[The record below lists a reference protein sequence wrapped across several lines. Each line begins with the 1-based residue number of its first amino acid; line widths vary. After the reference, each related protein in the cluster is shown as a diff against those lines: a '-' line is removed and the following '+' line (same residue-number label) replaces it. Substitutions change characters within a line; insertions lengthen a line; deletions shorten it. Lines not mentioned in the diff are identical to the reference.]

1 MHYGAPKPE
10 GAHCRIYQN
19 LIMKEFYKDTS
30 AKVYYLPDLDTLFL
44 EYLGKVQ
51 NDEHF
56 IQINTAVLQSF
67 RQLKTQKFVADI
79 RKMGIIGVNSQ
90 KWVVEVLLP
99 GMVEHLNGKTLF
111 HAQLLDPNEIMA
123 KVSGGN
129 IKNRSSQTLDKLEMR
144 QFTDSVEMNSL
155 LKNWKG

>member
-1 MHYGAPKPE
+1 LHYGAPKPE

-79 RKMGIIGVNSQ
+79 MGIIGVNSQ

>member
-1 MHYGAPKPE
+1 
-10 GAHCRIYQN
+10 
-19 LIMKEFYKDTS
+19 MKEFYKDAS
-30 AKVYYLPDLDTLFL
+30 AKVYYIPEVDALFL

-67 RQLKTQKFVADI
+67 RKLKTQKFVADI

-90 KWVVEVLLP
+90 KWVVDVLLP
-99 GMVEHLNGKTLF
+99 GMVEHLKGKILF
-111 HAQLLDPNEIMA
+111 HAQLLDPKEIMA

-144 QFTDSVEMNSL
+144 QFTDADDMNAF
-155 LKNWKG
+155 LKNWKEKKA

>member
-1 MHYGAPKPE
+1 
-10 GAHCRIYQN
+10 
-19 LIMKEFYKDTS
+19 MKEFYKDAS
-30 AKVYYLPDLDTLFL
+30 ARVYYLPEIDTLFL

-56 IQINTAVLQSF
+56 IKINTAVLDSF
-67 RQLKTQKFVADI
+67 RKLKTQKFVADI

-99 GMVEHLNGKTLF
+99 GMVEHLKGKTLF
-111 HAQLLDPNEIMA
+111 HAQLLDPTEVMA

-129 IKNRSSQTLDKLEMR
+129 IKNKSSQTLDKFEMR
-144 QFTDSVEMNSL
+144 QFTDAAEMNAL
-155 LKNWKG
+155 LKSWKG

>member
-1 MHYGAPKPE
+1 
-10 GAHCRIYQN
+10 
-19 LIMKEFYKDTS
+19 MKEFYKDTS
-30 AKVYYLPDLDTLFL
+30 AKVYYNPELDTLFL

-56 IQINTAVLQSF
+56 IKINTAVLDNF
-67 RQLKTQKFVADI
+67 RKLKTQKFVADI

-90 KWVVEVLLP
+90 KWVVDVLLP
-99 GMVEHLNGKTLF
+99 GMVEHLKGRTLF
-111 HAQLLDPNEIMA
+111 HAQFLDPKEIMA

-144 QFTDSVEMNSL
+144 QFTDALEMNAF
-155 LKNWKG
+155 LKNWKEQKV

>member
-1 MHYGAPKPE
+1 
-10 GAHCRIYQN
+10 
-19 LIMKEFYKDTS
+19 MKEFYKDTS
-30 AKVYYLPDLDTLFL
+30 AKVYYNPELDTLFL

-56 IQINTAVLQSF
+56 IKINTAVLDNF
-67 RQLKTQKFVADI
+67 RKLTTQKFVADI
-79 RKMGIIGVNSQ
+79 RRMGIIGVNSQ
-90 KWVVEVLLP
+90 KWVVDVLLP
-99 GMVEHLNGKTLF
+99 GMVEHLKGKSLF

-144 QFTDSVEMNSL
+144 QFTDSVEMNSF
-155 LKNWKG
+155 LKSWKDLKA

>member
-1 MHYGAPKPE
+1 
-10 GAHCRIYQN
+10 
-19 LIMKEFYKDTS
+19 MKEFYKDTS
-30 AKVYYLPDLDTLFL
+30 AKVYYNPELDTLFL

-56 IQINTAVLQSF
+56 IKINTAVLDNF
-67 RQLKTQKFVADI
+67 RKLKTQKFVADI

-90 KWVVEVLLP
+90 KWVVDVLLP
-99 GMVEHLNGKTLF
+99 GMVEHLKGRTLF
-111 HAQLLDPNEIMA
+111 HAQFLDPKDIMA

-144 QFTDSVEMNSL
+144 QFTDSSEMNAF
-155 LKNWKG
+155 LKNWKA

>member
-1 MHYGAPKPE
+1 
-10 GAHCRIYQN
+10 
-19 LIMKEFYKDTS
+19 MKEFYKDAS
-30 AKVYYLPDLDTLFL
+30 AKVYYNPELDTLFL

-56 IQINTAVLQSF
+56 IEINTAVLQSF

-90 KWVVEVLLP
+90 KWVVDVLLP
-99 GMVEHLNGKTLF
+99 GMVEHLKGKTLF

-144 QFTDSVEMNSL
+144 QFTDSVEMNCFPEKLERAESL
-155 LKNWKG
+155 K

>member
-1 MHYGAPKPE
+1 
-10 GAHCRIYQN
+10 
-19 LIMKEFYKDTS
+19 MKEFYKDTT
-30 AKVYYLPDLDTLFL
+30 ARVYYLPDVDTLFL
-44 EYLGKVQ
+44 EYLGKVL

-56 IQINTAVLQSF
+56 IQINTAVLQGF

-79 RKMGIIGVNSQ
+79 KMGIIGVNSQ
-90 KWVVEVLLP
+90 KWVVDVLLP
-99 GMVEHLNGKTLF
+99 GMVEHLKGKTLF

-129 IKNRSSQTLDKLEMR
+129 IKNKSSQTLDKLEMR
-144 QFTDSVEMNSL
+144 QFTDSSEMNSF

>member
-1 MHYGAPKPE
+1 
-10 GAHCRIYQN
+10 
-19 LIMKEFYKDTS
+19 MKKFYEDAS
-30 AKVYYLPDLDTLFL
+30 AKVYYLSDNDTLFL

-56 IQINTAVLQSF
+56 IKINTAVLQSF
-67 RQLKTQKFVADI
+67 KQLKTQKFVADI

-90 KWVVEVLLP
+90 KWVIDVLLP
-99 GMVEHLNGKTLF
+99 GMVEHLKGKILF
-111 HAQLLDPNEIMA
+111 HAQLLDPSEIMA

-144 QFTDSVEMNSL
+144 QFTDGVEMNTF
-155 LKNWKG
+155 LKSWREQKV

>member
-1 MHYGAPKPE
+1 
-10 GAHCRIYQN
+10 
-19 LIMKEFYKDTS
+19 MKEFYKDTS
-30 AKVYYLPDLDTLFL
+30 AKVYYNPELDTLFL

-56 IQINTAVLQSF
+56 IKINTAVLDNF
-67 RQLKTQKFVADI
+67 RKLKTQKFVADI

-90 KWVVEVLLP
+90 KWVVDVLLP
-99 GMVEHLNGKTLF
+99 GMVEHLKGRTLF
-111 HAQLLDPNEIMA
+111 HAQFLDPKEIMA

-144 QFTDSVEMNSL
+144 QFTDALEMNAF
-155 LKNWKG
+155 LKTWKEQKV

>member
-1 MHYGAPKPE
+1 
-10 GAHCRIYQN
+10 
-19 LIMKEFYKDTS
+19 MKEYYKDAS
-30 AKVYYLPDLDTLFL
+30 AKVYYNPELDTLFL
-44 EYLGKVQ
+44 EYLDKVQ

-56 IQINTAVLQSF
+56 IEINTAVLQSF

-99 GMVEHLNGKTLF
+99 GMIEHLKGNILF
-111 HAQLLDPNEIMA
+111 HAQLLDPKEVMA

-144 QFTDSVEMNSL
+144 QFTDSVELNAF
-155 LKNWKG
+155 LKNWKERKVES

>member
-1 MHYGAPKPE
+1 
-10 GAHCRIYQN
+10 
-19 LIMKEFYKDTS
+19 MKEFYKDTS
-30 AKVYYLPDLDTLFL
+30 AKVYYNPELDTLFL

-56 IQINTAVLQSF
+56 IKINTAVLDNF
-67 RQLKTQKFVADI
+67 RKLKTQKFVADI

-90 KWVVEVLLP
+90 KWVVDVLLP
-99 GMVEHLNGKTLF
+99 GMVEHLKGRTLF
-111 HAQLLDPNEIMA
+111 HAQFLDPKEIMA

-144 QFTDSVEMNSL
+144 QFTDAVEMNAF
-155 LKNWKG
+155 LKNWKEQKV

>member
-1 MHYGAPKPE
+1 
-10 GAHCRIYQN
+10 
-19 LIMKEFYKDTS
+19 MKEFYKDTS
-30 AKVYYLPDLDTLFL
+30 AKVYYNPELDTLFL

-56 IQINTAVLQSF
+56 IKINTAVLDNF
-67 RQLKTQKFVADI
+67 RKLKTQKFVADI

-90 KWVVEVLLP
+90 KWVVDVLLP
-99 GMVEHLNGKTLF
+99 GMVEHLKGKTLF

-129 IKNRSSQTLDKLEMR
+129 IKNRSSQTLNKLEMR
-144 QFTDSVEMNSL
+144 QFTDSVEMNSF
-155 LKNWKG
+155 LKSWKEQKA

>member
-1 MHYGAPKPE
+1 
-10 GAHCRIYQN
+10 
-19 LIMKEFYKDTS
+19 MKEFYKDTS
-30 AKVYYLPDLDTLFL
+30 AKVYYNPELDTLFL

-56 IQINTAVLQSF
+56 IKINTAVLDNF
-67 RQLKTQKFVADI
+67 RKLKTQKFVADI

-90 KWVVEVLLP
+90 KWVVDVLLP
-99 GMVEHLNGKTLF
+99 GMVEHLKGRTLF
-111 HAQLLDPNEIMA
+111 HAQFLDPKEIMA

-144 QFTDSVEMNSL
+144 QFTDALEMNAF
-155 LKNWKG
+155 LKNWREQKV